1 MDFSPETTLE
11 NLKYTIELMEQL
23 QAQKAKL
30 DMRDFQPD
38 SYLHSAKSTLEETV
52 SCGTACCLAGYIA
65 VSPRWQEQG
74 GSLGGL
80 GEPRLYP
87 PPTGCPGFGIYLASK
102 WLGLADEIE
111 ADGLFANSEHS
122 SLRYYGCYREDI
134 TYPMVIAKLKAIL
147 ALRQQ
152 A

>member
-11 NLKYTIELMEQL
+11 NLKYTINLMEQL
-23 QAQKAKL
+23 HAQKAKL
-30 DMRDFQPD
+30 DMREFQ
-38 SYLHSAKSTLEETV
+38 LTSAFHVTKNTLEETT

-74 GSLGGL
+74 GSVGVK

-87 PPTGCPGFGIYLASK
+87 PPTTGPKSGIYLVAQ
-102 WLGLADEIE
+102 WLGLTTEYE
-111 ADGLFANSEHS
+111 VEGLFANYEHS
-122 SLRYYGCYREDI
+122 SLRYYARHREDI

-147 ALRQQ
+147 AQRQS